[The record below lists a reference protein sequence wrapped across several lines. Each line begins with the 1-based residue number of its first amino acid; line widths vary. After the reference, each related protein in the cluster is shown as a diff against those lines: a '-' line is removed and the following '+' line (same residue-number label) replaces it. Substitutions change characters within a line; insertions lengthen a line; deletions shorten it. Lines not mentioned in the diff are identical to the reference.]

1 MARLLR
7 MPEVAAN
14 TVEAVLAEWPIAE
27 NTPFRSTDAIATVET
42 EKAVVDVPADTD
54 GVILKMLVPA
64 GAAVEV
70 GAPIALLGDPGEQV
84 EDLDALLAEL
94 GAGSAT
100 VTSAPAAAPVTSA
113 PAAAPGAS
121 GVRIFSSPLARRL
134 AKEAGLSI
142 ADLAGT
148 GPGGRIVRRDVEKA
162 ANESHVVVSEPRLGQ
177 LGLTPRSSSA
187 TATTAAAPEPILQ
200 AGTGAAS
207 GQLPRYQ
214 DTPHTRMRRAI
225 AARLTQSTRDT
236 PHFALHGTARVDKL
250 LKLRARLN
258 GFGAKSEAI
267 SISVNDLVVSA
278 AARAHLLVPGMNVIW
293 TPEAVRSFST
303 VDIALAVATEG
314 GLLTPVLRGVDQM
327 TLSAVAA
334 ANRDLVDRGRSG
346 HLRQDELEG
355 AALTITNLGMYGTED
370 FEAIINPPQSAI
382 LAVGAALKK
391 PVVAKGRLKVGTV
404 MSFTL
409 SVDHRPIDGATAA
422 QWMAQFI
429 SLLQEPVRILA

>member
-1 MARLLR
+1 MGAGSPTRSNDASSTGWTSPSSGLPAARPRPASARSWRGRRSPRARKSPHGSPRSRRPDMARLLR

-94 GAGSAT
+94 GVGSAT

-113 PAAAPGAS
+113 PAAVAGAS

-148 GPGGRIVRRDVEKA
+148 GPGGRIVRQDVEKA
-162 ANESHVVVSEPRLGQ
+162 AYERDVVISEPRLGQ
-177 LGLTPRSSSA
+177 PWLTPTSSSA
-187 TATTAAAPEPILQ
+187 TATTAAAAEPISQ
-200 AGTGAAS
+200 AGGAS
-207 GQLPRYQ
+207 GQPPRYQ

-236 PHFALHGTARVDKL
+236 PHFSLHGTPAWTSCSSFE
-250 LKLRARLN
+250 RA
-258 GFGAKSEAI
+258 S
-267 SISVNDLVVSA
+267 
-278 AARAHLLVPGMNVIW
+278 M
-293 TPEAVRSFST
+293 
-303 VDIALAVATEG
+303 
-314 GLLTPVLRGVDQM
+314 
-327 TLSAVAA
+327 
-334 ANRDLVDRGRSG
+334 
-346 HLRQDELEG
+346 
-355 AALTITNLGMYGTED
+355 
-370 FEAIINPPQSAI
+370 
-382 LAVGAALKK
+382 
-391 PVVAKGRLKVGTV
+391 
-404 MSFTL
+404 
-409 SVDHRPIDGATAA
+409 
-422 QWMAQFI
+422 
-429 SLLQEPVRILA
+429 

>member
-94 GAGSAT
+94 GVGSAT

-113 PAAAPGAS
+113 PAAVAGAS

-148 GPGGRIVRRDVEKA
+148 GPGGRIVRQDVEKA
-162 ANESHVVVSEPRLGQ
+162 AYERDVVISEPRLGQ
-177 LGLTPRSSSA
+177 PWLTPTSSSA
-187 TATTAAAPEPILQ
+187 TATTAAAAEPISQ
-200 AGTGAAS
+200 AGTGAS
-207 GQLPRYQ
+207 GQPPRYQ

-236 PHFALHGTARVDKL
+236 PRFSLHGTARVDKL

-258 GFGAKSEAI
+258 GFGANSEAI

-293 TPEAVRSFST
+293 TPEAVRSFFS
-303 VDIALAVATEG
+303 VDIAMAVATEG

-355 AALTITNLGMYGTED
+355 GTLTITNLGMYGTED

-391 PVVAKGRLKVGTV
+391 PVVAKGRLRVGTV

-422 QWMAQFI
+422 QWMAAFI